1 MIMYFKF
8 QQKIFLLFF
17 IFLVNSNYLFSQAP
31 GREWDK
37 TYGGTN
43 QDWCKTTIKT
53 DDGGYLVGGYST
65 SAATG
70 NKTSPKAFEFWLVK
84 INASGTKIWEKTY
97 GGDYAEDLVSIIK
110 CQDGNYLLA
119 GWSQSPASGDKSENS
134 RGGSSGSFV
143 DYWVIKIDQ
152 NGNKLWDKTYGGYGD
167 DWMMT
172 AIGTSDGGFLLGGRS
187 NSIASFEKSQNNYD
201 NGDYWVVKIDSLG
214 NKLWDKTLGGIS
226 GSEEAVTA
234 MIEVNPGEYIIGGSS
249 NGQATNDKTENS
261 NSYDYWLVK
270 LGVSGNKIWDK
281 SYGGIYSEFLTSI
294 VKTSNGLL
302 LGGYSESS
310 ASFHKSENS
319 RGQEDYWIIKIDN
332 NGNKQ
337 WDKTYG
343 ATGRDFLSLM
353 TTSTNG
359 RFLLVGY
366 SDSQANG
373 EKSESPLGYLNDY
386 WVINID
392 SVGNKMWDKTI
403 GGSGDDKPYA
413 LLTTS
418 DNGYFIAGLS
428 ESNQGAFKSDNHWGG
443 YGDYWLLK
451 MQADND
457 GDGVPDNTDNCP
469 LTPNANQTDND
480 NDGVGDMCDC
490 DALAADFV
498 CASTVGTNIQMRFTD
513 KSQNVWKYQA
523 TYTWNFGDGSPQVT
537 TEGDVEHKYTNA
549 GNYVVRLIIQQ
560 GLCSDTVTKSVQV
573 FNGAVGNKFQKIW
586 DKSIIGIDR
595 DHLKVC
601 IQTNDNGF
609 LLGGDSWSGIGEDKT
624 QANLA
629 QVSIWLVKTD
639 FSGNKQWDKTF
650 NGNITSITQL
660 NDNGYVVAGQVTN
673 NGLLIKLDM
682 LGNIIWEKTYGH
694 PVYSEVFHKI
704 IKTNDGGF
712 LVGGIG
718 PSQNGTYVD
727 YWVLKID
734 TNGNVLWERTFGG
747 YGNFSLD
754 PDYLQALVAT
764 DDGGYLLGG
773 YSVSPKGF
781 QKSENQRGNQSFDYW
796 VIKID
801 GNGDKLWDKVYG
813 GNGPEEMYDIAK
825 TDDGGYLL
833 AGHSQSNIS
842 FEKTE
847 NNRGGGA
854 YDLWVVKIDSTGN
867 KLWDKT
873 YGGDNQD
880 LLYSISKTNDG
891 GYILGSW
898 TWSGISGEKTESL
911 RGNQDYWVVKIDKD
925 GNLLWDKT
933 IGGNDTDR
941 FSNALNTTDGS
952 IILAGSSQSTI
963 SGEKSSLPYN
973 DDYWLVKIGADNDG
987 DGIPDATD
995 NCPYLANANQT
1006 DTDNDGIGDACE
1018 ACAVPTNIV
1027 LSNITGNSVTIT
1039 WSPVSHAL
1047 SYNVNYRVR
1056 GALSFIT
1063 VNTTSP
1069 SVTLSNLFAGM
1080 NYEYRIH
1087 SRCKTN
1093 NSPQISANSPYAEF
1107 LTLGTSACPMPN
1119 GLTASNITNN
1129 SATLVW
1135 NSVASA
1141 ISYELYYRV
1150 ANTSAWTIISTTN
1163 TSQAISGLFPGT
1175 MYEYRVRSRCNTE
1188 GSLFSELVNITF
1200 FTTTGSPA
1208 CATPTGL
1215 AASNLTTTSMRVSWN
1230 PVGTALTYDLYYRV
1244 KYAPNWVIINTDT
1257 NVVQLNNLYTGMSYD
1272 IRVRSRCSTNGSLIS
1287 PLTSSIFPLLPG
1299 APACGVATNLTASNI
1314 SNNSVTLTW
1323 SAVSGAIRYR
1333 ILYGLDGN
1341 PIWTEVLPNPTTNT
1355 YTLTGLYSGMKY
1367 FWRVY
1372 TVCGADLQAETSNIV
1387 NFTTTGTPACAI
1399 PTGLSTTGISH
1410 NSVTFNWTAVPNAN
1424 RYEIL
1429 YLPANTTVWI
1439 SVITTNTS
1447 HTLTG
1452 LQANKQ
1458 YAWRVRT
1465 FCSTNNSLFSSY
1477 SNIINFTTLPTP
1489 PRAPDNDREA
1499 RKEGIEWKVYPNP
1512 SQNWVNIEMEGLC
1525 QSIKL
1530 FNYLG
1535 QTVLHWEDNGHKSGS
1550 VELNI
1555 QNLQNGI
1562 YFFELRNKKGEIQKG
1577 KLLIN
1582 Q

>member
-8 QQKIFLLFF
+8 QRKNLLVSF
-17 IFLVNSNYLFSQAP
+17 IFLSISNFVFSQAP

-37 TYGGTN
+37 TYGGNSYDEGRTIVQTN
-43 QDWCKTTIKT
+43 N
-53 DDGGYLVGGYST
+53 GEFLVGGYSA
-65 SAATG
+65 SGQNG
-70 NKTSPKAFEFWLVK
+70 NKTSPEISKFWLLK
-84 INASGTKIWEKTY
+84 LSSNGIKIWDKTY
-97 GGDYAEDLVSIIK
+97 GGNNVEEMKVILPTN
-110 CQDGNYLLA
+110 DGNYLLA
-119 GWSQSPASGDKSENS
+119 GISYSGVGHQKSEPNRGSGD
-134 RGGSSGSFV
+134 
-143 DYWVIKIDQ
+143 YWIVKIDP
-152 NGNKLWDKTYGGYGD
+152 NGNKIWDKTFGGTSQDYLT
-167 DWMMT
+167 T
-172 AIGTSDGGFLLGGRS
+172 AIATSDGGFLLGGMS
-187 NSIASFEKSQNNYD
+187 NSPISFEKSQANYD
-201 NGDYWVVKIDSLG
+201 NTDYWIIKVDSLG
-214 NKLWDKTLGGIS
+214 NKLWDKTFGGIA
-226 GSEEAVTA
+226 GSEEYLNSLLETTS
-234 MIEVNPGEYIIGGSS
+234 GEYLIGGSS
-249 NGQATNDKTENS
+249 SSSIANDKSEMS
-261 NSYDYWLVK
+261 NHYDYWVIK
-270 LGVSGNKIWDK
+270 VDYNGNKLWDRTF
-281 SYGGIYSEFLTSI
+281 GGMGMEELSSMINTPD
-294 VKTSNGLL
+294 NGILL
-302 LGGYSESS
+302 AGFSESNI
-310 ASFHKSENS
+310 SFSKSENS
-319 RGQEDYWIIKIDN
+319 RGLTDYWIVKIND
-332 NGNKQ
+332 NGNKL
-337 WDKTYG
+337 WDKTFGGNLEDYLKVIVN
-343 ATGRDFLSLM
+343 AP
-353 TTSTNG
+353 NG
-359 RFLLVGY
+359 RFLLGGITK
-366 SDSQANG
+366 STLSG
-373 EKSESPLGYLNDY
+373 EKSELNRGNFDY
-386 WVINID
+386 WIVQID
-392 SVGNKMWDKTI
+392 SIGTKVWDRAFGETDEDRLMDLKST
-403 GGSGDDKPYA
+403 Y
-413 LLTTS
+413 
-418 DNGYFIAGLS
+418 DNGYITVGYSYSQSGTHKS
-428 ESNQGAFKSDNHWGG
+428 ENSFGFS
-443 YGDYWLLK
+443 DYWLIK

-1535 QTVLHWEDNGHKSGS
+1535 QTVLNWEDSSHKSGS

-1562 YFFELRNKKGEIQKG
+1562 YFYELRNKKGEIQKG

-1582 Q
+1582 K